1 MEKKFFELSYNEQE
15 SIINACMMNSAK
27 MINSMQTI
35 NENKMGK
42 NNQNT
47 YTATKTY
54 RDCVQFLYK
63 NHDELFNESYIN
75 CMDMANNDKYKELPI
90 ALFVSK
96 ACGKAINKYFY
107 ASGKS
112 ASELIDTETQ
122 VNIADSFNGFEKIF
136 DTDRIESIIE
146 NIRIDLRKPCKAT
159 IDCLIVGYNYSEIA
173 KMMNVSVNTISKY
186 VSAIVNAIAIVNALD
201 KEWNALDKI
210 IAQDISFK
218 DSISRKLLE
227 KAIIKA
233 YQSEFK
239 AEYDK
244 AISWQVALDR
254 LKAKAYYTSN
264 QSSLANAFYS
274 K

>member
-1 MEKKFFELSYNEQE
+1 MEKKFTEMAFNEQE

-27 MINSMQTI
+27 LINSMQTI
-35 NENKMGK
+35 NESKAEK

-47 YTATKTY
+47 FTATKTY
-54 RDCVQFLYK
+54 RDCVQFLYS
-63 NHDELFNESYIN
+63 NHDELFNESFIN
-75 CMDMANNDKYKELPI
+75 CLDMMNNDKYKELPI

-173 KMMNVSVNTISKY
+173 KHMNVSVNTVSKY
-186 VSAIVNAIAIVNALD
+186 VSAIVNAIAIVNAMD
-201 KEWNALDKI
+201 KEWNTLDKI
-210 IAQDISFK
+210 IASDISFK
-218 DSISRKLLE
+218 DSISRKLVE
-227 KAIIKA
+227 KTIYNAYKA
-233 YQSEFK
+233 YYPQ
-239 AEYDK
+239 AEKTD
-244 AISWQVALDR
+244 VATMIER
-254 LKAKAYYTSN
+254 LKATIYYNSN
-264 QSSLANAFYS
+264 QSTLAKAFYC